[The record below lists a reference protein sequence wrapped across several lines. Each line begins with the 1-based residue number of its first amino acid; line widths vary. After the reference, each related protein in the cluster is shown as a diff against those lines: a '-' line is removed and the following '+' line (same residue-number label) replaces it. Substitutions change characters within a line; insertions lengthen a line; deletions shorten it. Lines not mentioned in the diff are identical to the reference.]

1 MTARLRPES
10 RPRSWP
16 RAVGGLED
24 VAVPPP
30 QQPSTTRSGRKS
42 GKENCAMAGTIPGIP
57 PRRPRPGV
65 SCTRLP
71 GEHPSR
77 RRRGDILTCASR
89 QVSAMKGV
97 SRPVGRVL
105 CARLRGPAVIH
116 LGLPLPAASCGLPAS
131 IGRAALERSR
141 RPAPP
146 GAGPFDLAPGG
157 VYRAA
162 AVTCGAGGLLHHRFT
177 LTPRRGDAATRGGLF
192 SVALS
197 RGSPRVGVTDHPAL
211 WSPDLPHRA
220 GARRDRPAD
229 SPAIQDTPAG
239 PRSGRQNR
247 DGKTAGSRARRPAG
261 RQDGGQTRRRA
272 DKTATRQGGGQ
283 PGAAGSLRQRTAMS
297 SGLAF
302 RRGTP
307 PAA

>member
-1 MTARLRPES
+1 
-10 RPRSWP
+10 
-16 RAVGGLED
+16 
-24 VAVPPP
+24 
-30 QQPSTTRSGRKS
+30 
-42 GKENCAMAGTIPGIP
+42 
-57 PRRPRPGV
+57 
-65 SCTRLP
+65 
-71 GEHPSR
+71 
-77 RRRGDILTCASR
+77 
-89 QVSAMKGV
+89 V

-177 LTPRRGDAATRGGLF
+177 LTPRRGGAATRGGLF

-220 GARRDRPAD
+220 GGLARPPGRLTRDSGYAGRTSVWANKTAMARRRAAGYGCRRPD
-229 SPAIQDTPAG
+229 
-239 PRSGRQNR
+239 
-247 DGKTAGSRARRPAG
+247 KTAGSRARRGPP
-261 RQDGGQTRRRA
+261 RRR
-272 DKTATRQGGGQ
+272 TATS
-283 PGAAGSLRQRTAMS
+283 P